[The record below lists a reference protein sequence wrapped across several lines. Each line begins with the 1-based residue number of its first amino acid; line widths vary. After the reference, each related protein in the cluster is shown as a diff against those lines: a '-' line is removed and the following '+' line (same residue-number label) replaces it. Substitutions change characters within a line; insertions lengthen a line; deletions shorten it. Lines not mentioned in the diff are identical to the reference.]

1 MVGARRIAP
10 LALSCLAFGVAFGVL
25 ARQTGLSPAEALLM
39 SGLVLAGASQFVAL
53 ELWAAPVPALPILLA
68 TLAVNARHLLMGAAL
83 RPWFAGLPAW
93 QAYGALFFL
102 SDGNWALTVREC
114 EAGRRDGGFLLGG
127 GLALAAA
134 WIGGTAA
141 GHALGEGLQDPGR
154 WGLDFMLT
162 AFFTA
167 LLVGKWRGKAD
178 VVPWAAAASAAVIAA
193 QWLPAHWYIL
203 VGGLAGSLVGALHDG
218 A

>member
-1 MVGARRIAP
+1 M
-10 LALSCLAFGVAFGVL
+10 
-25 ARQTGLSPAEALLM
+25 
-39 SGLVLAGASQFVAL
+39 
-53 ELWAAPVPALPILLA
+53 
-68 TLAVNARHLLMGAAL
+68 
-83 RPWFAGLPAW
+83 
-93 QAYGALFFL
+93 
-102 SDGNWALTVREC
+102 REF
-114 EAGRRDGGFLLGG
+114 EAGRRDGGFFLGG
-127 GLALAAA
+127 GLALAAT

-141 GHALGEGLQDPGR
+141 GHALGEGLRDPGR

-178 VVPWAAAASAAVIAA
+178 VVPWAAAALAAVMAA

-203 VGGLAGSLVGALHDG
+203 VGGLAGSLAGALRDG